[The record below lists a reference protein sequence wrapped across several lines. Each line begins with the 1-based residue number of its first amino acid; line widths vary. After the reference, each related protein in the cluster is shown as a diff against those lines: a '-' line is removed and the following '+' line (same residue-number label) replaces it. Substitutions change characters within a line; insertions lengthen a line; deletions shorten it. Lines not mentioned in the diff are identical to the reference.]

1 MWLIMRQQ
9 KRSAVPSLRQSKFNP
24 DTARQVLITSRKLQ
38 LRGVLAFY
46 DLITA
51 TTDFAV
57 QKLPE
62 QVPNNE
68 LFRDNFGFWFAMD
81 ETAVKINDPQKY
93 LLFVLQSGIVVD
105 QFATE

>member
-1 MWLIMRQQ
+1 MRQQ
-9 KRSAVPSLRQSKFNP
+9 QRLVVPSSRQSKFNP
-24 DTARQVLITSRKLQ
+24 DTARQVLITGRKTQ

-51 TTDFAV
+51 TTNFAV

-62 QVPNNE
+62 QSPNNE
-68 LFRDNFGFWFAMD
+68 LFRDNFGFWFVMD
-81 ETAVKINDPQKY
+81 ETAVIINDPQKY

-105 QFATE
+105 QFAAE

>member
-1 MWLIMRQQ
+1 MRQQ
-9 KRSAVPSLRQSKFNP
+9 KRSAVPSSRQSEFNP
-24 DTARQVLITSRKLQ
+24 DTARQVLITSRKTQ
-38 LRGVLAFY
+38 LAFY
-46 DLITA
+46 DLIAA

-62 QVPNNE
+62 QCPNNE
-68 LFRDNFGFWFAMD
+68 MFRDNFGFWFAMN

-93 LLFVLQSGIVVD
+93 LLFVLESGIVVD

>member
-1 MWLIMRQQ
+1 MRQQ
-9 KRSAVPSLRQSKFNP
+9 KRLVVPSSRQSEFNP
-24 DTARQVLITSRKLQ
+24 DTARQVLITGRKTQ
-38 LRGVLAFY
+38 LRSVVAFY
-46 DLITA
+46 DLIAA

-62 QVPNNE
+62 QCPNNE
-68 LFRDNFGFWFAMD
+68 MFRDNFGFWFAMD